1 MKKIIVLITILL
13 FIQYNVSSQEQNAN
27 WFFGTNAGL
36 DFTTNPVSVTNNSQ
50 ISNLE
55 KSASISDASGNLLF
69 YTNGKTVWNKNHGI
83 MQNGNAT
90 LNSSSTEN
98 NYESVIILP
107 IPNTNKYYVFTENV
121 TNNFEED
128 GFFWSTYYFSV
139 INMDS
144 NNGLGTVETLNKV
157 LLNSLHEVNG
167 ETSYHNLHHNMT
179 TALHANGEDYWLVL
193 KPNDYFYSFL
203 ISDVELNESP
213 NFIASNVNCI
223 SNQQSKINCTQYQTE
238 VSLKTSPN
246 SDKLALINDWGPCL
260 SGSEIRVFDFNN
272 STGVVNNCSSSTNE
286 DPEYIA
292 LEFSSDGNY
301 IYVLKSGIGEDNS
314 IAIYDS
320 YNPGNLVSSISLTS
334 ATSNYILEGNMIQRG
349 IDNNIYFIN
358 GHDTNVL
365 SVIKNTNDINAL
377 EINNNYLSFDNSI
390 YFLPKLIPY
399 QSCVSDFYITQE
411 INASDT
417 YNKSVSNTITAT
429 NNIQTNA
436 FVTYDA
442 GIRVYLKPGFKA
454 NSGTVFNAYIEG
466 CAAVMSKNKSVIK
479 TQENI
484 ASVIPENVTIYPN
497 PFSDELT
504 ISSNE
509 DILNLQ
515 IFSLDGKVM
524 NSEKTLGK
532 INTSDLSKGIY
543 VVKVT
548 LSSGEIITKK
558 ILKK

>member
-1 MKKIIVLITILL
+1 MKKITLMIAFMFFVQYTI
-13 FIQYNVSSQEQNAN
+13 SSQEQNAN

-50 ISNLE
+50 ISFFE

-90 LNSSSTEN
+90 LKSSSTKN

-179 TALHANGEDYWLVL
+179 TALHANGEDYWLIL

-203 ISDVELNESP
+203 IADVELNENP
-213 NFIASNVNCI
+213 TFTASSVNCL
-223 SNQQSKINCTQYQTE
+223 SNQQSKTNCTQYYTD

-246 SDKLALINDWGPCL
+246 SAKLALINDWGPCL
-260 SGSEIRVFDFNN
+260 SGSEVRVFDFNN
-272 STGVVNNCSSSTNE
+272 STGIVNNCSSSANM

-301 IYVLKSGIGEDNS
+301 IYVLKSNIVDGNNIDV
-314 IAIYDS
+314 YDS
-320 YNPGNLVSSISLTS
+320 SNPENLISSIPLGG

-358 GHDTNVL
+358 GHDTNTL
-365 SVIKNTNDINAL
+365 SVIKNSN
-377 EINNNYLSFDNSI
+377 EITSIELDNNYLSFDNPI

-399 QSCVSDFYITQE
+399 QSCVSNFSITQE
-411 INASDT
+411 ISSNKT

-429 NNIQTNA
+429 NNIQTDT

-442 GIRVYLKPGFKA
+442 GTRVYLKPGFKV
-454 NSGTVFNAYIEG
+454 NSGAVFNAYIEG
-466 CAAVMSKNKSVIK
+466 CTVVLGKNNSIVKI
-479 TQENI
+479 QEKI
-484 ASVIPENVTIYPN
+484 ASVVPENVTIYPN
-497 PFSDELT
+497 PFSNELT
-504 ISSNE
+504 ITTRE
-509 DILNLQ
+509 DIANIV